1 MLSMVMHVYHW
12 LCVVI
17 DRYELLLNVIHF
29 YG

>member
-1 MLSMVMHVYHW
+1 MLSIVMHVYDW

-17 DRYELLLNVIHF
+17 DCYELLLNVIHF